1 MGPAAAGPF
10 SLHDP
15 AWLLAAL
22 LLPALLWLRQRR
34 AQPVWVVPFA
44 SAWSG
49 RAPLPRSR
57 WPELLVGA
65 GLLLLV
71 AALARPERVEERQ
84 DVRREGYD
92 LVLAVDLSG
101 SMLAEDQERDGARV
115 NRLQALKP
123 VLEAFTAR
131 RESDRIGVVT
141 FGGRA
146 YTLAPLTFDHGWLR
160 RQIARLRVGLV
171 EDGTALGD
179 ALALAVARLG
189 QAERS
194 EAGRR
199 KGGFVILLTDGA
211 NNMGQLAPGEAAG
224 LAAAKGIPV
233 YTIGSGR
240 SGLVP
245 MPVFDAGGR
254 KVGYRRVQSD
264 LDEEALREIAAR
276 TGGRYFRAVDP
287 DTVEAA
293 FAAID
298 AERKIEF
305 EARRDLRARQGFA
318 WLAWPGLAC
327 ILSGFGLARPRG
339 ARRAARAAAVAP

>member
-1 MGPAAAGPF
+1 MGPAEGGSLF
-10 SLHDP
+10 LHDP
-15 AWLLAAL
+15 EWLLAAL
-22 LLPALLWLRQRR
+22 LLPALAWLRRRR

-49 RAPLPRSR
+49 RAALPRSR

-71 AALARPERVEERQ
+71 AALARPQRVEERREE
-84 DVRREGYD
+84 RREGYD

-101 SMLAEDQERDGARV
+101 SMQAEDQESGGVRV

-123 VLEAFTAR
+123 ILEAFTAR

-146 YTLAPLTFDHGWLR
+146 YTLAPLTFDHVWLR

-179 ALALAVARLG
+179 GLALAVARLG
-189 QAERS
+189 QAGRE

-199 KGGFVILLTDGA
+199 QGGFVILLTDGA
-211 NNMGQLAPGEAAG
+211 NNTGQVAPREAAS
-224 LAAAKGIPV
+224 LAAARGIPV

-245 MPVFDAGGR
+245 VPVFDADGR
-254 KVGYRRVQSD
+254 KLGYRRVRSD
-264 LDEEALREIAAR
+264 LDEAALREIATR

-287 DTVEAA
+287 GTVEAA
-293 FAAID
+293 FDAID
-298 AERKIEF
+298 AEHKIEF
-305 EARRDLRARQGFA
+305 DERRDARAREYFA

-327 ILSGFGLARPRG
+327 SLLGFGLARAGG
-339 ARRAARAAAVAP
+339 ASRAERAAEAAP